1 MPVNSFSHY
10 PHGFSHGVAIR
21 GVPIVSTRVGNVFYV
36 NSNTGNNSGAADGSI
51 TKPFASLEYAKS
63 RCTAN
68 NGDTVFAMPGHAETI
83 ANATTL
89 VGDKADIA
97 FVGLGTGSRRPT
109 LTFTTATTANIPVSA
124 ANVTFHNF
132 LFVANFADV
141 ASFITIAAA
150 PEFCVEHCEF
160 RDTSSVLNALTCVT
174 TTVTVNADGFTFT
187 HNRILSLGT
196 TAATTAIVVAGTMS
210 RLSINDNWYVG
221 AALSN
226 TAALLEHGALN
237 VTALEMARNKV
248 YRPTTD
254 TATGAI
260 LIKTTATANTG
271 MAYDNYVGCLDAAGI
286 ILFTSGSD
294 YAPINN
300 LVTGAVNAS
309 GFLLPAADT
318 DA

>member
-1 MPVNSFSHY
+1 MPVNAFSHY
-10 PHGFSHGVAIR
+10 PHGFGHGVTIR
-21 GVPIVSTRVGNVFYV
+21 GVPIVSTRTGNVFYV
-36 NSNTGNNSGAADGSI
+36 NSNTGSDSGGANGTI
-51 TKPFASLEYAKS
+51 TQPFATMQYAKT

-83 ANATTL
+83 SNATTFTCT
-89 VGDKADIA
+89 VADIA
-97 FVGLGTGSRRPT
+97 YIGLGTGSRRPT
-109 LTFTTATTANIPVSA
+109 LTFDTATTANIPVSA
-124 ANVTFHNF
+124 ANNTFHNF

-160 RDTSSVLNALTCVT
+160 RDTSSVLNALVCVT

-187 HNRILSLGT
+187 NNRILSLGT

-210 RLSINDNWYVG
+210 RLTINDNWYVG

-237 VTALEMARNKV
+237 MTALEMGRNKV